1 MRAPIAACAAA
12 VFAFLGGCAGPQPS
26 QAESWW
32 KLEESSFSFLVP
44 DKTTKD
50 EVQSKVGAP
59 LMVSNF
65 SRQGE
70 IVWDYRYKNGTYVF
84 VKELTFNE
92 DGVLKR
98 VEKYPDNCVMRA
110 TPCR

>member
-1 MRAPIAACAAA
+1 MRIPFAVAVAAA
-12 VFAFLGGCAGPQPS
+12 FTFLGGCAGEGPAQS
-26 QAESWW
+26 DSWW
-32 KLEESSFSFLVP
+32 KLEDSSFSFLVP
-44 DKTTKD
+44 NKTTKE
-50 EVQSKVGAP
+50 EVQSKVGEP
-59 LMVSNF
+59 LIAFNF